1 MAGVAVVGSGNY
13 DLEID
18 TGYNWNAFTLDDD
31 PKGTLDST
39 DYVLDGTDQYASV
52 MDGTIGLTAK
62 RGRANTGDQFPY
74 GTMNFTLNDTYADG
88 VFNPFDTSSPYYDP
102 NDSLP
107 GLAPLRKVRFSRYD
121 SLGVKEYLWVGYIV
135 NFDYTFTLGGL
146 DTVSVSCAD
155 FSYQLGQTF
164 LAEWNVTEQLSS
176 DRFDDLLDLPEVD
189 YQGTRSIETG
199 VATLGGTSS
208 YTVANGT
215 SVAGYANK
223 IMDAEQGRIFVDRE
237 GTITF
242 QKRIGQVLGVPIA
255 EFHDT
260 NPPTKISYSAI
271 DIAFQADTVVNRAS
285 VTRPDGSGPGPGG
298 APTPQVA
305 EDLASQAAYLV
316 QTKSITESLVY
327 NDASALTLA
336 EYLLNAN
343 PEARF
348 NSLGT
353 EFPGT
358 PALDQDLLALLDIG
372 DVINIEK
379 SITTSEGP
387 TQFAQNLTIEGLEH
401 RLTLSAGHAVTYF
414 TAPTTIVYELVLD
427 DIVYG
432 RINEDNVLG

>member
-39 DYVLDGTDQYASV
+39 DYVLNGTDQYASV

-74 GTMNFTLNDTYADG
+74 GTMSFTLNDTYADG
-88 VFNPFDTSSPYYDP
+88 VFNPFDTTSPYYDP
-102 NDSLP
+102 TNALP

-121 SLGVKEYLWVGYIV
+121 SLGVKKYLWVGYIV

-146 DTVSVSCAD
+146 DTVSVTCAD

-176 DRFDDLLDLPEVD
+176 ARFNDMLDLPEVD
-189 YQGTRSIETG
+189 YVGTRSIETG
-199 VATLGGTSS
+199 VATLGGAAAW
-208 YTVANGT
+208 TVANGT

-242 QKRIGQVLGVPIA
+242 QKRIGQVLGVPVA

-260 NPPTKISYSAI
+260 NPATKIGYSAI

-285 VTRPDGSGPGPGG
+285 VAHAG
-298 APTPQVA
+298 ASSPQVA
-305 EDLASQAAYLV
+305 EDLTSQATYLI
-316 QTKSITESLVY
+316 QTTSITDSLVH
-327 NDASALTLA
+327 NNAAALTLA
-336 EYLLNAN
+336 TYLLNPN

-348 NSLGT
+348 NSIGT

-358 PALDQDLLALLDIG
+358 PALDQDTLALLDVG
-372 DVINIEK
+372 DVINVEK
-379 SITTSEGP
+379 SITTSSGP
-387 TQFAQNLTIEGLEH
+387 TQFAQNLTVEGLEH

-414 TAPTTIVYELVLD
+414 TAPTTIVYELILND
-427 DIVYG
+427 AVYG
-432 RINEDNVLG
+432 TLDEDNVLG

>member
-1 MAGVAVVGSGNY
+1 MAGVAVVGSGLY

-74 GTMNFTLNDTYADG
+74 GTMSFTLNDTYADG
-88 VFNPFDTSSPYYDP
+88 VFNPFDTTSPYYDP

-121 SLGVKEYLWVGYIV
+121 SLGVKKYLWVGYIV

-146 DTVSVSCAD
+146 DTVSVTCAD

-176 DRFDDLLDLPEVD
+176 DRFDDLLDLPEVN
-189 YQGTRSIETG
+189 YTGTRSIETG
-199 VATLGGTSS
+199 VATLGGAAAW
-208 YTVANGT
+208 TVANGT

-223 IMDAEQGRIFVDRE
+223 IMEAEQGRIFVDRE

-242 QKRIGQVLGVPIA
+242 QRRVGQVLGVPVA

-260 NPPTKISYSAI
+260 NPTTKIGYSAI

-285 VTRPDGSGPGPGG
+285 IQHAG
-298 APTPQVA
+298 ATSPQVA
-305 EDLASQAAYLV
+305 EDLTSQATYLI
-316 QTKSITESLVY
+316 QTTSIIDSLVH
-327 NDASALTLA
+327 NDAEALTLA
-336 EYLLNAN
+336 EYLISAN

-348 NSLGT
+348 NSIGT

-358 PALDQDLLALLDIG
+358 PALDQDTLALLDVG
-372 DVINIEK
+372 DVINVEK
-379 SITTSEGP
+379 SITTSSGS
-387 TQFAQNLTIEGLEH
+387 TQFAQNLTVEGLEH

-414 TAPTTIVYELVLD
+414 TAPTTIVYELILD
-427 DIVYG
+427 DAVYG
-432 RINEDNVLG
+432 TLDEDNVLG

>member
-88 VFNPFDTSSPYYDP
+88 VFNPFDTTSPYYDP
-102 NDSLP
+102 TDSLP

-121 SLGVKEYLWVGYIV
+121 SLGVKKYLWVGYIV

-146 DTVSVSCAD
+146 DTVSVTCAD

-176 DRFDDLLDLPEVD
+176 DRFDDLLDRPEVD
-189 YQGTRSIETG
+189 YTGTRSIETG
-199 VATLGGTSS
+199 VATLGGAAA

-223 IMDAEQGRIFVDRE
+223 IMEAEQGRIFVDRE

-242 QKRIGQVLGVPIA
+242 QKRIGNVLGVPVA

-260 NPPTKISYSAI
+260 NPATKIGYSAI

-285 VTRPDGSGPGPGG
+285 VQHAG
-298 APTPQVA
+298 ASSPEVA
-305 EDLASQAAYLV
+305 EDLTSQAAYLV
-316 QTKSITESLVY
+316 QTKSITDSLVH
-327 NDASALTLA
+327 NDAAALTLA
-336 EYLLNAN
+336 EYLISAN

-348 NSLGT
+348 NSIGT

-358 PALDQDLLALLDIG
+358 PALDQDTLALLDVG
-372 DVINIEK
+372 SVINIEK
-379 SITTSEGP
+379 SITTESGP
-387 TQFAQNLTIEGLEH
+387 TQFAQNLTVEGLEH

-414 TAPTTIVYELVLD
+414 TAPTTIVYELILD
-427 DIVYG
+427 DAVYG
-432 RINEDNVLG
+432 TLDEDNVLG

>member
-1 MAGVAVVGSGNY
+1 MAGVAVVGSGLY

-74 GTMNFTLNDTYADG
+74 GTMSFTLNDTYADG
-88 VFNPFDTSSPYYDP
+88 VFNPFDTTSPYYDP
-102 NDSLP
+102 NNSLP

-121 SLGVKEYLWVGYIV
+121 SLNVKQYLWVGYIV

-146 DTVSVSCAD
+146 DTVSVTCAD

-199 VATLGGTSS
+199 VATLGGAAA

-223 IMDAEQGRIFVDRE
+223 IMEAEQGRIFVDRE

-242 QKRIGQVLGVPIA
+242 QKRIGNVLGVPVA

-260 NPPTKISYSAI
+260 NPATKIGYSAI

-285 VTRPDGSGPGPGG
+285 VQHAG
-298 APTPQVA
+298 ASSPEVA
-305 EDLASQAAYLV
+305 EDLTSQATYLI
-316 QTKSITESLVY
+316 QTTSITDSLVH
-327 NDASALTLA
+327 NDAAALTLA

-348 NSLGT
+348 NSIGT

-358 PALDQDLLALLDIG
+358 PALDQDTLALLDVG
-372 DVINIEK
+372 SVINVEK
-379 SITTSEGP
+379 SITTSSGP
-387 TQFAQNLTIEGLEH
+387 TQFAQNLTVEGLEH

-414 TAPTTIVYELVLD
+414 TAPTTIVFELVLND
-427 DIVYG
+427 SVYG

>member
-39 DYVLDGTDQYASV
+39 DYVLDGTDQFASV

-88 VFNPFDTSSPYYDP
+88 VFNPFDTTSPYYDP
-102 NDSLP
+102 NNSLP

-121 SLGVKEYLWVGYIV
+121 SLGVKKYLWVGYIV

-146 DTVSVSCAD
+146 DTVSVTCAD
-155 FSYQLGQTF
+155 YSYQLGQTF

-176 DRFDDLLDLPEVD
+176 DRFDDLLDLPEVN
-189 YQGTRSIETG
+189 YTGTRSIETG
-199 VATLGGTSS
+199 VATLGGAAAW
-208 YTVANGT
+208 TVANGT

-223 IMDAEQGRIFVDRE
+223 IMEAEQGRIFVDRE

-242 QKRIGQVLGVPIA
+242 QKRIGQVLGVPVA

-260 NPPTKISYSAI
+260 NPPTKIGYSAI

-285 VTRPDGSGPGPGG
+285 IQHAG
-298 APTPQVA
+298 ASSPQVA
-305 EDLASQAAYLV
+305 EDLTSQATYLI
-316 QTKSITESLVY
+316 QTTSITDSLVH
-327 NDASALTLA
+327 NDAAALTLA
-336 EYLLNAN
+336 NYLLNAN

-348 NSLGT
+348 NSIGT

-358 PALDQDLLALLDIG
+358 PALDQDTLALLDVG
-372 DVINIEK
+372 SVINVEK

-387 TQFAQNLTIEGLEH
+387 TQFAQNLTVEGLEH

-414 TAPTTIVYELVLD
+414 TAPTTIVYELILD
-427 DIVYG
+427 DSVYG
-432 RINEDNVLG
+432 RIDEDNVLG

>member
-1 MAGVAVVGSGNY
+1 MTGVAVVGSGNY

-88 VFNPFDTSSPYYDP
+88 VFNPFDTTSPYYDP
-102 NDSLP
+102 TNSLP

-121 SLGVKEYLWVGYIV
+121 SLSVKKYLWVGYIV

-146 DTVSVSCAD
+146 DTVSVTCAD

-164 LAEWNVTEQLSS
+164 LAEWNVTEQISS

-189 YQGTRSIETG
+189 YTGTRSIETG
-199 VATLGGTSS
+199 VATLGGAAA

-223 IMDAEQGRIFVDRE
+223 IMEAEQGRIFVDRE

-242 QKRIGQVLGVPIA
+242 QKRIGNVLGVPVA

-260 NPPTKISYSAI
+260 NPPTKIGYSAI

-285 VTRPDGSGPGPGG
+285 VQHAG
-298 APTPQVA
+298 ASSPEVA
-305 EDLASQAAYLV
+305 EDLTSQATYLI
-316 QTKSITESLVY
+316 QTNSITDSLVH
-327 NDASALTLA
+327 NDAEALTLA
-336 EYLLNAN
+336 NYLLNAN

-348 NSLGT
+348 NSIGT

-358 PALDQDLLALLDIG
+358 PALDQDTLALLDVG
-372 DVINIEK
+372 SVINIEK

-387 TQFAQNLTIEGLEH
+387 SQFAQNLTVEGLEH

-414 TAPTTIVYELVLD
+414 TAPTTIVYELILD
-427 DIVYG
+427 DAVYG
-432 RINEDNVLG
+432 TLDEDNVLG

>member
-1 MAGVAVVGSGNY
+1 MAGVAVVGSGLY

-39 DYVLDGTDQYASV
+39 DYVLNGTDQYASV

-88 VFNPFDTSSPYYDP
+88 VFNPFDTTSPYYDP
-102 NDSLP
+102 NNSLP

-121 SLGVKEYLWVGYIV
+121 SLGVKKYLWVGYIV

-146 DTVSVSCAD
+146 DTVSVTCAD
-155 FSYQLGQTF
+155 YSYQLGQTF
-164 LAEWNVTEQLSS
+164 LAEWNVTEELSS
-176 DRFDDLLDLPEVD
+176 VRFNSMLNLPEVD
-189 YQGTRSIETG
+189 YVGTRSIETG
-199 VATLGGTSS
+199 VATLGGAAAW
-208 YTVANGT
+208 TVANGT

-242 QKRIGQVLGVPIA
+242 QKRIGHVLGVPVA

-260 NPPTKISYSAI
+260 NPPTKIGYSAI

-285 VTRPDGSGPGPGG
+285 IQHAG
-298 APTPQVA
+298 ATSPEVA
-305 EDLASQAAYLV
+305 EDLTSQATYLI
-316 QTKSITESLVY
+316 QTTSITDSLVH
-327 NDASALTLA
+327 NDAAALTLA

-348 NSLGT
+348 NSIGT

-358 PALDQDLLALLDIG
+358 PALDQDTLALLDVG
-372 DVINIEK
+372 SVINVEK

-387 TQFAQNLTIEGLEH
+387 TQFAQNLTVEGLEH

-414 TAPTTIVYELVLD
+414 TAPTTIVYELILND
-427 DIVYG
+427 AVYG
-432 RINEDNVLG
+432 TLNEDNVLG

>member
-88 VFNPFDTSSPYYDP
+88 VFNPFDTTSPYYDP
-102 NDSLP
+102 NNSLP

-121 SLGVKEYLWVGYIV
+121 SLGVKEYLWVGYII

-146 DTVSVSCAD
+146 DTVSVTCAD

-164 LAEWNVTEQLSS
+164 LDEWNVTEQLSS

-189 YQGTRSIETG
+189 YTGTRSIETG
-199 VATLGGTSS
+199 VATLGGAAA

-223 IMDAEQGRIFVDRE
+223 IMEAEQGRIFVDRE

-242 QKRIGQVLGVPIA
+242 QKRIGLTLGIPIA

-285 VTRPDGSGPGPGG
+285 VQHAG
-298 APTPQVA
+298 ASSPEVA
-305 EDLASQAAYLV
+305 EDLASQAAYLI
-316 QTKSITESLVY
+316 QTKSITDSLVH
-327 NDASALTLA
+327 NDAAALTLA
-336 EYLLNAN
+336 EYLINAN

-358 PALDQDLLALLDIG
+358 AALDQDLLATLDIG

-427 DIVYG
+427 DSVYG
-432 RINEDNVLG
+432 RIDEDNVLG